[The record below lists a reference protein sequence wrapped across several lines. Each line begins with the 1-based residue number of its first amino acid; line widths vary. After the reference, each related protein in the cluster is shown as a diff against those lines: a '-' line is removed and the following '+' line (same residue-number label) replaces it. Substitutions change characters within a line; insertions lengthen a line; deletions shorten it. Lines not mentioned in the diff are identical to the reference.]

1 MDAEKV
7 DSGELCCCSVGIA
20 QELGAIETGY
30 VAAAAAG
37 CWRAGTGRSPDR
49 TTGVVAV
56 LEMLARMV
64 PAGWEHWRE
73 AMVTV
78 WNP

>member
-1 MDAEKV
+1 M
-7 DSGELCCCSVGIA
+7 
-20 QELGAIETGY
+20 GAIETGY

-49 TTGVVAV
+49 TTGVVAEV
-56 LEMLARMV
+56 LEIVARMV

-73 AMVTV
+73 AMLTV
-78 WNP
+78 GNP